1 MNLKKRLELESLVIF
16 SHPHKEK
23 NLFVRAIKCLLD
35 SIIESNKHFIILQ
48 FTFIILQFSMADY
61 YLQNFVQVNHF

>member
-23 NLFVRAIKCLLD
+23 NLFVRAIKFLLH
-35 SIIESNKHFIILQ
+35 S
-48 FTFIILQFSMADY
+48 IILQFSVDDY
-61 YLQNFVQVNHF
+61 YLQNFSQVNLIFKISTKDRYQ